1 MTMFPLD
8 AFTQPVRLQPLQGS
22 EWSLRGIRVVIKRE
36 DERDVLLGG
45 NKWCKLAGY
54 LALAREQGLPRLLSA
69 GGIWSNHLHA
79 LAHAGQRFG
88 FETVGVVRGK
98 PEQMTAML
106 EDAALAGMQLEF
118 VSRESYRQRHEAEW
132 QQHFANKFG
141 PSLIIPEGG
150 AGAPALPGL
159 ALLAKEIAAQTPGSV
174 ILAVP
179 AGSGTTLAGLRA
191 ALPSRFTVWGFQA
204 FADAGLST
212 RLQLA
217 LADSDSSSWHLFS
230 TQAMRAHRELATG
243 LAVFLQSFEL
253 SEGIPLDP
261 VYTVRMLARLR
272 GLIAD
277 GTVPDGSTV
286 IAVHT
291 GGLQGR
297 RGHDLSQT
305 LVQAA

>member
-8 AFTQPVRLQPLQGS
+8 IFTQPVRLQPLQGS
-22 EWSLRGIRVVIKRE
+22 EWSLRGIRVLIKRE
-36 DERDVLLGG
+36 DERDALLGG
-45 NKWCKLAGY
+45 NKWCKLVGH
-54 LALAREQGLPRLLSA
+54 LALAREQGLPRLLST

-106 EDAALAGMQLEF
+106 EDAALAGMRLEF
-118 VSRESYRQRHEAEW
+118 VSRESYRRRHEAEW
-132 QQHFANKFG
+132 QQYFAHKFG
-141 PSLIIPEGG
+141 PCLIIPEGG
-150 AGAPALPGL
+150 SGAPALLGL
-159 ALLAKEIAAQTPGSV
+159 ALLATEIATQTSGSV
-174 ILAVP
+174 ILATP

-204 FADAGLST
+204 FADAGLSA
-212 RLQLA
+212 RLRLA
-217 LADSDSSSWHLFS
+217 LADADSSSWHLFS
-230 TQAMRAHRELATG
+230 TRAMRAHRELTTE

-297 RGHDLSQT
+297 RGHDLTQT
-305 LVQAA
+305 LVRAA